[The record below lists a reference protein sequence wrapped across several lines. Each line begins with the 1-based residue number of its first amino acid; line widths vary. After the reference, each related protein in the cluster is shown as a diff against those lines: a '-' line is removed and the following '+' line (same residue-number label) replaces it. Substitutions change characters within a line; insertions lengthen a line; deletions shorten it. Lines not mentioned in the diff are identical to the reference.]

1 MDLIFIMI
9 LYKSIVWK
17 IIIAFTILASSYLQA
32 ANAKNI
38 TLLNVSYDPTRAF
51 YHAYNQAFEKYW
63 KDKTGDNV
71 TIYESHGPSGKQA
84 RSVIDGVQG
93 DVVTLALSG
102 DIDAINKYK
111 PLINPKWQ
119 GRLPYHSCPY
129 YSTIVFLV
137 RKGNPKN
144 IHDWNDLVKPGVQ
157 VMTPNPKTSGVARW
171 NFLAAWAYAM
181 EKYGSEDKAY
191 DFIKQIY
198 QHAPILDTGARSS
211 SLSFIQRGLGDV
223 LISWE
228 NEAYMALNESK
239 AGEYE
244 LITPSI
250 SILAEPPVAVVD
262 SVVDK
267 RGTRTVAEGYL
278 NYLYGDEG
286 QKLAAQYYYRPS
298 NPQIAEQYKDKFH
311 PLKLIP
317 IDKVFKGWKD
327 INNKFFKDNKI
338 FDKIMSEINH

>member
-1 MDLIFIMI
+1 MM
-9 LYKSIVWK
+9 LYKTSTWK
-17 IIIAFTILASSYLQA
+17 IFAAFFMVAHLFFQTTH
-32 ANAKNI
+32 AKTV

-63 KDKTGDNV
+63 KAKTGDDV
-71 TIYESHGPSGKQA
+71 VVYESHGPSGKQA
-84 RSVIDGVQG
+84 RSVIDGMQG

-102 DIDAINKYK
+102 DIDALNKYK
-111 PLINPKWQ
+111 ELIDPNWQ
-119 GRLPYHSCPY
+119 SRLPYHSCPY

-144 IHDWNDLVKPGVQ
+144 IHDWDDLIKPGVQ

-171 NFLAAWAYAM
+171 NFLAAWAYAL

-191 DFIKQIY
+191 DFVKQIY

-239 AGEYE
+239 PGEYE
-244 LITPSI
+244 LITPSV

-267 RGTRTVAEGYL
+267 KGTRAVAEGYL
-278 NYLYGDEG
+278 NYLYSDVG
-286 QKLAAQYYYRPS
+286 QTLAGEYYYRPS
-298 NPQIAEQYKDKFH
+298 NPQIAEKFKDKFH
-311 PLKLIP
+311 ALKLIP
-317 IDKVFKGWKD
+317 IDKVFKGWKQ

-338 FDKIMSEINH
+338 FDKIMSEINR

>member
-1 MDLIFIMI
+1 MKPCPSKAWKVFTAVSII
-9 LYKSIVWK
+9 LPLYFQTSI
-17 IIIAFTILASSYLQA
+17 
-32 ANAKNI
+32 AKTI

-63 KDKTGDNV
+63 KDKTGDKV
-71 TIYESHGPSGKQA
+71 IIYESHGPSGKQA
-84 RSVIDGVQG
+84 RSVIDGMQG

-102 DIDAINKYK
+102 DIDALNKYK
-111 PLINPKWQ
+111 PLINSDWQ
-119 GRLPYHSCPY
+119 SRLPYHSCPY

-144 IHDWNDLVKPGVQ
+144 IHDWDDLIKPGVQ
-157 VMTPNPKTSGVARW
+157 VLTPNPKTSGVARW
-171 NFLAAWAYAM
+171 NFLAAWAYALQ
-181 EKYGSEDKAY
+181 KYGNEEQAY
-191 DFIKQIY
+191 NFVKQLY

-239 AGEYE
+239 PGEYE

-267 RGTRTVAEGYL
+267 KGTREVAENYL
-278 NYLYGDEG
+278 NYLYSDEG

-298 NPQIAEQYKDKFH
+298 NPKIAELYKNKFH
-311 PLKLIP
+311 SLELIP
-317 IDKVFKGWKD
+317 IDKVFKGWKE